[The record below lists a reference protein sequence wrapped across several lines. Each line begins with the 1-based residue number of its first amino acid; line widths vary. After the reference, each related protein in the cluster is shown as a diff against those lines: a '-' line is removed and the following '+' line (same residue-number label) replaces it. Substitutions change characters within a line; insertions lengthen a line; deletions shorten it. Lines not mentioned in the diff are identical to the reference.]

1 MDQTARI
8 TQLEDEFKV
17 LKNEVLA
24 VLLDVKEKMLS
35 QENPFSAPPACERPQ
50 VIISQQ
56 MPAAS
61 PAPAAAPAPAE
72 SSERHA
78 REPEPAAVRHTGNG
92 HAQASLLPSDTD
104 RFEDSNENSKP
115 ETHMGFAN
123 NKKEEILKPFWIP
136 EERQE
141 TGEPET
147 DKFNGAVAFATLG
160 GMIKWV
166 ETTAGNLGADR
177 TRTILDVS
185 EMMGQMPGELRNIL
199 EKMIPAEIIKH
210 PPQKIYARDYLNAL
224 KDLAKLLGS
233 KNTADFVALHIVS
246 HGLTSMTRSGQDG

>member
-35 QENPFSAPPACERPQ
+35 QENPFSAPIATERPQ
-50 VIISQQ
+50 VIITQTV
-56 MPAAS
+56 PAPAGNPVAS
-61 PAPAAAPAPAE
+61 PAQTVDNETRKEEPQPVAAHKGGTGSRRYPPP
-72 SSERHA
+72 SGDSNRH
-78 REPEPAAVRHTGNG
+78 
-92 HAQASLLPSDTD
+92 
-104 RFEDSNENSKP
+104 EDSDGSPTGEASP
-115 ETHMGFAN
+115 SFAA
-123 NKKEEILKPFWIP
+123 NKREDVLKPFWIP
-136 EERQE
+136 EERSE
-141 TGEPET
+141 IAELET

-160 GMIKWV
+160 SMIKWL
-166 ETTAGNLGADR
+166 ETTSVRLGADR

-199 EKMIPAEIIKH
+199 EKLIPAEIIKH